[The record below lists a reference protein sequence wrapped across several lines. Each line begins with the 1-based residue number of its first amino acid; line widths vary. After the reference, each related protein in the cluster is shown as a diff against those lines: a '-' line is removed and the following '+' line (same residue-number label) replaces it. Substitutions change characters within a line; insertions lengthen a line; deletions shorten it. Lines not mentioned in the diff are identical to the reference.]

1 MRVCFVGDSFV
12 NGTGD
17 PDCLGWAGRVC
28 AAARHAGRD
37 VTYYNLGVRRE
48 TSADVAARWEQEVAR
63 RLPPDHPE
71 YDPRVVFSFGVN
83 DTTGTTTEGG
93 GTRIPP
99 DRSLEDLRA
108 ILVPAQRRYPVLF
121 VGPPPVASGAQNQRI
136 AALSSDYAGVCAELG
151 VPYLATFATLSA
163 SPTWMREVTAGDG
176 SHPGAGGYAEL
187 ANLVSAWE
195 PWKAWLV

>member
-1 MRVCFVGDSFV
+1 MRICFVGDSFV
-12 NGTGD
+12 SGTGD

-28 AAARHAGRD
+28 AAARHSGRD

-71 YDPRVVFSFGVN
+71 YDPGVVFSFGVN
-83 DTTGTTTEGG
+83 DATAEGS
-93 GTRIPP
+93 GTRISPH
-99 DRSLEDLRA
+99 RSLENLRA
-108 ILVPAQRRYPVLF
+108 ILVTARRRYPLLF

-136 AALSSDYAGVCAELG
+136 AALSTDYAGVCAELG
-151 VPYLATFATLSA
+151 VPYLAAFPPLSA
-163 SPTWMREVTAGDG
+163 SATWMREVVAGDG

-187 ANLVSAWE
+187 ANLVSAWDQ
-195 PWKAWLV
+195 WKAWLL